1 MLNYKVFIYLFQLY
15 LLNIKE
21 LCYNTTMFT
30 GIIEEIGKISSITKS
45 TITIKSKTVLED
57 AKLGDSIAVNGVCL
71 TIVDLKKDEFTANI
85 SDETFKITNFSELKS
100 GDFANLERA
109 LSLSS
114 RLGGHIVT
122 GHIDTVGEIVSII
135 NKNEF
140 YDLSIKFDK
149 NFENYV
155 VKKGSITI
163 NGISLTIAEINNN
176 TVSVAII
183 PHTFNNTILKT
194 LKQKD
199 SVNIEFDIL
208 AKYVEKNLSTKNNS
222 SISLEFLQENGF
234 V

>member
-1 MLNYKVFIYLFQLY
+1 
-15 LLNIKE
+15 
-21 LCYNTTMFT
+21 MFT
-30 GIIEEIGKISSITKS
+30 GIIEEIGEISSITKS

-71 TIVDLKKDEFTANI
+71 TIVNLKKDEFTANV
-85 SDETFKITNFSELKS
+85 SEETFKITNFSELKS
-100 GDFANLERA
+100 GDFVNLERA

-140 YDLSIKFDK
+140 YDLSVKFDK

-163 NGISLTIAEINNN
+163 NGISLTIADINNN

-183 PHTFNNTILKT
+183 PHTFNNTILNT
-194 LKQKD
+194 LKSKD

-222 SISLEFLQENGF
+222 ITMNFLEENGF

>member
-1 MLNYKVFIYLFQLY
+1 
-15 LLNIKE
+15 
-21 LCYNTTMFT
+21 MFT
-30 GIIEEIGKISSITKS
+30 GIIEEIGEISSITKS

-57 AKLGDSIAVNGVCL
+57 AKLGDSIAVSGVCL
-71 TIVDLKKDEFTANI
+71 TIVNLKKDEFTANV
-85 SDETFKITNFSELKS
+85 SEETFKITNFSELKS
-100 GDFANLERA
+100 GDFVNLERA

-122 GHIDTVGEIVSII
+122 GHIDTVGEIASII
-135 NKNEF
+135 DKNEF
-140 YDLSIKFDK
+140 YDLSVEFDK

-163 NGISLTIAEINNN
+163 NGISLTIADINNN

-194 LKQKD
+194 LKSKD

-222 SISLEFLQENGF
+222 ITMNFLEENGF

>member
-1 MLNYKVFIYLFQLY
+1 
-15 LLNIKE
+15 
-21 LCYNTTMFT
+21 MFT
-30 GIIEEIGKISSITKS
+30 GIIEEIGQISSITKS

-85 SDETFKITNFSELKS
+85 SDETFKITNFSKLKS
-100 GDFANLERA
+100 GDFVNLERA

-135 NKNEF
+135 DKNEF

-163 NGISLTIAEINNN
+163 NGISLTIADINNT

-194 LKQKD
+194 LKSKD
-199 SVNIEFDIL
+199 SINIEFDIL

-222 SISLEFLQENGF
+222 ITMNFLEENGF

>member
-1 MLNYKVFIYLFQLY
+1 
-15 LLNIKE
+15 
-21 LCYNTTMFT
+21 MFT
-30 GIIEEIGKISSITKS
+30 GIIEEIGEISSITKS

-71 TIVDLKKDEFTANI
+71 TIVKLKKDEFTANV
-85 SDETFKITNFSELKS
+85 SEETFKITNFSELKS
-100 GDFANLERA
+100 GDFVNLERA

-140 YDLSIKFDK
+140 YDLSVKFDK

-163 NGISLTIAEINNN
+163 NGISLTIADINNN
-176 TVSVAII
+176 SVSVAII
-183 PHTFNNTILKT
+183 PHTFNNTILNT
-194 LKQKD
+194 LKSKD

-208 AKYVEKNLSTKNNS
+208 AKYVEKNLSTKDNS
-222 SISLEFLQENGF
+222 ITMNFLEENGF

>member
-1 MLNYKVFIYLFQLY
+1 
-15 LLNIKE
+15 
-21 LCYNTTMFT
+21 MFT
-30 GIIEEIGKISSITKS
+30 GIIEEIGEISSITKS

-71 TIVDLKKDEFTANI
+71 TIVNLKKDEFTANV
-85 SDETFKITNFSELKS
+85 SEETFKITNFSELKS
-100 GDFANLERA
+100 GDFVNLERA
-109 LSLSS
+109 LTLNS

-122 GHIDTVGEIVSII
+122 GHIDTVGEIASII
-135 NKNEF
+135 DKNEF
-140 YDLSIKFDK
+140 YDLSVKFDK

-163 NGISLTIAEINNN
+163 NGISLTIADINNN

-194 LKQKD
+194 LKSKD

-222 SISLEFLQENGF
+222 ITMNFLEENGF

>member
-1 MLNYKVFIYLFQLY
+1 
-15 LLNIKE
+15 
-21 LCYNTTMFT
+21 MFT
-30 GIIEEIGKISSITKS
+30 GIIEEIGEISSITKS

-71 TIVDLKKDEFTANI
+71 TIVNLKKDEFTANI
-85 SDETFKITNFSELKS
+85 SEETFKITNFSELKS
-100 GDFANLERA
+100 GDFVNLERA

-122 GHIDTVGEIVSII
+122 GHIDTVGEIASII
-135 NKNEF
+135 DKNEF
-140 YDLSIKFDK
+140 YDLSVKFDK

-163 NGISLTIAEINNN
+163 NGISLTIADINNN

-194 LKQKD
+194 LKSKD

-222 SISLEFLQENGF
+222 ITMNFLEENGF

>member
-1 MLNYKVFIYLFQLY
+1 
-15 LLNIKE
+15 
-21 LCYNTTMFT
+21 MFT
-30 GIIEEIGKISSITKS
+30 GIIEEIGEISSITKS

-71 TIVDLKKDEFTANI
+71 TVIDLKQDEFTVNV
-85 SDETFKITNFSELKS
+85 SEETFKITNFSELKT
-100 GDFANLERA
+100 GNLVNLERA
-109 LSLSS
+109 LTLST

-122 GHIDTVGEIVSII
+122 GHIDTVGEIISIVD
-135 NKNEF
+135 KNEF

-149 NFENYV
+149 TFENYV

-163 NGISLTIAEINNN
+163 DGISLTIADLSNN
-176 TVSVAII
+176 TVSLAII

-194 LKQKD
+194 LKSKD

-222 SISLEFLQENGF
+222 ITMNFLEENGF

>member
-1 MLNYKVFIYLFQLY
+1 
-15 LLNIKE
+15 
-21 LCYNTTMFT
+21 MFT
-30 GIIEEIGKISSITKS
+30 GIIEEIGEISSITKS

-71 TIVDLKKDEFTANI
+71 TIVNLKKDEFTANV
-85 SDETFKITNFSELKS
+85 SEETFKITNFSELKA
-100 GDFANLERA
+100 GCLVNLERA
-109 LSLSS
+109 LTLGT

-122 GHIDTVGEIVSII
+122 GHIDTVGEIISIVD
-135 NKNEF
+135 KNEF

-149 NFENYV
+149 SFENYV

-163 NGISLTIAEINNN
+163 DGISLTIADINNN
-176 TVSVAII
+176 IVSVAII

-194 LKQKD
+194 LKSKD

-222 SISLEFLQENGF
+222 ITMNFLEENGF

>member
-1 MLNYKVFIYLFQLY
+1 
-15 LLNIKE
+15 
-21 LCYNTTMFT
+21 MFT
-30 GIIEEIGKISSITKS
+30 GIIEEIGEISSITKS

-71 TIVDLKKDEFTANI
+71 TIINLKKDEFTANV
-85 SDETFKITNFSELKS
+85 SEETFKITNFSELKS
-100 GDFANLERA
+100 GDFVNLERA

-135 NKNEF
+135 DKNEF
-140 YDLSIKFDK
+140 YDLSVKFDK

-163 NGISLTIAEINNN
+163 NGISLTIADINNN

-194 LKQKD
+194 LKSKD

-222 SISLEFLQENGF
+222 ITMNFLEENGF

>member
-1 MLNYKVFIYLFQLY
+1 
-15 LLNIKE
+15 
-21 LCYNTTMFT
+21 MFT
-30 GIIEEIGKISSITKS
+30 GIIEEIGEISSITKS

-71 TIVDLKKDEFTANI
+71 TIVNLKKDEFTANV
-85 SDETFKITNFSELKS
+85 SEETFKITNFSELKS
-100 GDFANLERA
+100 GDFVNLERA

-140 YDLSIKFDK
+140 YDLSVKFDK

-163 NGISLTIAEINNN
+163 NGISLTIADINNN
-176 TVSVAII
+176 SVSVAII
-183 PHTFNNTILKT
+183 PHTFNNTILNT
-194 LKQKD
+194 LKSKD

-222 SISLEFLQENGF
+222 ITMNFLEENGF

>member
-1 MLNYKVFIYLFQLY
+1 
-15 LLNIKE
+15 
-21 LCYNTTMFT
+21 MFT

-71 TIVDLKKDEFTANI
+71 TIVNLKKDEFTANI

-100 GDFANLERA
+100 GDFVNLERA

-163 NGISLTIAEINNN
+163 NGISLTIAEINN

-194 LKQKD
+194 LKPKD

-222 SISLEFLQENGF
+222 ITMNFLEENGF